1 MKRYLLSCGKRF
13 WDARFLLLLWVVLEA
28 IFAPSDPREI
38 TFSLSQRV
46 AFFLGNDR
54 KKLSKYLK
62 WPRRFT
68 LGVHI

>member
-1 MKRYLLSCGKRF
+1 MKRYFLSCGKRF
-13 WDARFLLLLWVVLEA
+13 WDPPFLLLWVVLEA

-38 TFSLSQRV
+38 TFRLSQRV
-46 AFFLGNDR
+46 AFCLGNYR

-68 LGVHI
+68 LGVQR